1 MSIFDKITIPCE
13 SLYDKTA
20 DVYVYKKAEG
30 VINNTYEEKLYS
42 DIPCRISVNSSP
54 NGTQTDTTDN
64 VSQSIKLFCS
74 PKYKIPSGSK
84 IIVDDKVFK
93 SSGIPSGFVSHQ
105 ELELLSEVSR
115 A

>member
-1 MSIFDKITIPCE
+1 MSIFDSIRVPCE

-20 DVYVYKKAEG
+20 DVYVYKKSEG
-30 VINNTYEEKLYS
+30 VINNTHEEKLYS
-42 DIPCRISVNSSP
+42 GIHCRVSVNSSP

-84 IIVDDKVFK
+84 IVIDGEVFK
-93 SSGIPSGFVSHQ
+93 LSGIPSLFVSHQ
-105 ELELLSEVSR
+105 EIELVSEVSR

>member
-42 DIPCRISVNSSP
+42 DIPCRVSVNSSP
-54 NGTQTDTTDN
+54 NGTQTDTTDI

-74 PKYKIPSGSK
+74 SKWDIPAGAK
-84 IIVDDKVFK
+84 VVVDSEVFK
-93 SSGIPSGFVSHQ
+93 SAGK
-105 ELELLSEVSR
+105 R
-115 A
+115 

>member
-1 MSIFDKITIPCE
+1 MGIFDTLRVPCE

-20 DVYVYKKAEG
+20 DVYVHEKAKG
-30 VINNTYEEKLYS
+30 VINNTQERLLYENV
-42 DIPCRISVNSSP
+42 PCRISIKNSDS
-54 NGTQTDTTDN
+54 GTQTDKTDD

-93 SSGIPSGFVSHQ
+93 SSGIPSVFVSHQ
-105 ELELLSEVSR
+105 ETELVSEVSR